1 MSGSDI
7 YYLGVR
13 DIIQY
18 LRIRILRFFQISKK
32 HDILRFLEWLT

>member
-18 LRIRILRFFQISKK
+18 LRIRILRFFQISKN
-32 HDILRFLEWLT
+32 DILRFLE